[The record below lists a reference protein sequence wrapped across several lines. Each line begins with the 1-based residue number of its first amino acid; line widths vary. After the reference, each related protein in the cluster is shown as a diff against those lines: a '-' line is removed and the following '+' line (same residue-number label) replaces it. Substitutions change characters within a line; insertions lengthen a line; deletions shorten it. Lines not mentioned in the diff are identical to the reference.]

1 METRNR
7 NFIVF
12 AIFFA
17 FMLLEPVSAFNLGT
31 LQKSAV
37 QDTSP
42 GNTVMFAILFWNTG
56 DYGYD
61 VELENIEVPGNWTV
75 ISNPDSFYLNS
86 TPVGNIEH
94 IYLPSLKKTIEAS
107 LIHIYVSVPEYEIPG
122 KKTVI
127 IKAVAGSPGNVS
139 GFSLKQERL
148 FFFDID
154 VVKGLYQDMPN
165 IHMDPKTVSVD
176 INPKIVRE
184 FIDAQ
189 PAGRSDIIIS
199 PETIKTAFVIFG
211 LALII
216 ILAWRI
222 YRYG

>member
-1 METRNR
+1 
-7 NFIVF
+7 
-12 AIFFA
+12 
-17 FMLLEPVSAFNLGT
+17 MLLEPVSAFNLGT

-37 QDTSP
+37 QAASP
-42 GNTVMFAILFWNTG
+42 GDTVRFGILFWNAG
-56 DYGYD
+56 DNGYD
-61 VELENIEVPGNWTV
+61 VKLENIEIPDNWIV
-75 ISNPDSFYLNS
+75 ISNPDSFCLND

-94 IYLPSLKKTIEAS
+94 IYLPSFKRTIEAS
-107 LIHIYVSVPEYEIPG
+107 LIDIYVYVPEYEIPG

-127 IKAVAGSPGNVS
+127 VKAVAGNSGNVS

-154 VVKGLYQDMPN
+154 VVKDLYQDMPN
-165 IHMDPKTVSVD
+165 IDMNPKTVSVD
-176 INPKIVRE
+176 INPKVVRE

-189 PAGRSDIIIS
+189 SADRSDTIIS
-199 PETIKTAFVIFG
+199 PETIKAVLFIFG